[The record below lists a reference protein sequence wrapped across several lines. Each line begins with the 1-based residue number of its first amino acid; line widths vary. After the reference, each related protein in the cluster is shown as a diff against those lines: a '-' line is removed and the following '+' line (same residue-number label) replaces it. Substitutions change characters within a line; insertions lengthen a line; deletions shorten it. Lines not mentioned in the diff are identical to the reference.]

1 MSTIGKAILHAPG
14 ARARQWAADWVP
26 VARQQV
32 REELAI
38 PAAAAWDATRITALV
53 LVGVVLHA
61 WNLFGFPRY
70 QGDEGVY
77 MASAW
82 SIAHGSVS
90 PYTYGYG
97 HPPLGWALI
106 ALWCELT
113 GGFFTFGT
121 SVNTGRVFMVVCYAV
136 SAIFVYLIALR
147 VTRHWQT
154 ATIAT
159 ALFSYSPLSIT
170 FQREVLLD
178 NIAIMWML
186 IALYLLVISD
196 SRLRYLI
203 ASAALFGI
211 STLTKETMIVFF
223 PAFALG
229 VWRSVTPYQRRYV
242 LLVFSYAALGIISIF
257 VLVALLKNEFFPTG
271 TLLGGQAP
279 HVSMIA
285 TFQSQV
291 SRGGDQ
297 GSFIQQWQTWISIDI
312 VLTMGGLISMLC
324 NLWLYRTKPLA
335 QAIALLPTIY
345 FLFLARGGVTF
356 AYYIIVVL
364 PFFALN
370 IALLADLAI
379 TKLIAESRVERASG
393 SSGSYAHVPDVVMLA
408 TLVALLMIGVYQAP
422 INRTNLTANA
432 VSPEIEAMQW
442 MAANAP
448 RSSTVVANHYFY
460 LDLRSTGG
468 MGATTGAPFEN
479 VQMYWN
485 VATDKAVLDGVLHD
499 NWNNID
505 YVMEDSD
512 MLVDRQNY
520 DMTIINQAI
529 AHSTV
534 AAQFQ
539 NTLFWVTIYQ
549 VRHTGANAIDA
560 NARTNIITQV
570 SASGT
575 AHGAAPASAHAQV
588 GLTPAPIV
596 GAALSATQRPT
607 PQLRVTASM
616 LNLRSRPSLSSSVL
630 SLLPY
635 GTIVNVVT
643 SRNGWVYVSN
653 ASRQGWVASQ
663 WTSPLA

>member
-1 MSTIGKAILHAPG
+1 MSTIGKATIHAPG

-38 PAAAAWDATRITALV
+38 PASAAWDAARISALV

-121 SVNTGRVFMVVCYAV
+121 SVNTGRVFMVVCYAI

-147 VTRHWQT
+147 VTRHWHT

-159 ALFSYSPLSIT
+159 ALFSYSPLSIA

-186 IALYLLVISD
+186 IAVYLFVISD
-196 SRLRYLI
+196 SRLRYLL

-223 PAFALG
+223 PAFAVG
-229 VWRSVTPYQRRYV
+229 VWRSVTPFQRRYV
-242 LLVFSYAALGIISIF
+242 VLVFSYAALGIVSIF
-257 VLVALLKNEFFPTG
+257 ILVSLLKNEFFPTG

-291 SRGGDQ
+291 SRGGEQ
-297 GSFIQQWQTWISIDI
+297 GSFFQQWRTWLNSDV
-312 VLTMGGLISMLC
+312 VLTVGGLVAMFA
-324 NLWLYRTKPLA
+324 NLWLYRSKPVT
-335 QAIALLPTIY
+335 QAMALLPTIY

-356 AYYIIVVL
+356 AYYIIVML
-364 PFFALN
+364 PFLALN
-370 IALLADLAI
+370 IALVADLAI
-379 TKLIAESRVERASG
+379 AKLINESRVERPSG

-408 TLVALLMIGVYQAP
+408 TLVAMLMIGVYQAP
-422 INRTNLTANA
+422 INRTNLTANG

-460 LDLRSTGG
+460 LDMRSTGG
-468 MGATTGAPFEN
+468 MGAPTGAPFEH

-485 VATDKAVLDGVLHD
+485 VATDKAVLDGMLHD

-505 YVMEDSD
+505 YVIEDSD
-512 MLVDRQNY
+512 MLVDRKNF

-534 AAQFQ
+534 AAKFQ

-549 VRHTGANAIDA
+549 VRHTGANAADA
-560 NARTNIITQV
+560 NARTNLITQV
-570 SASGT
+570 SSSGT
-575 AHGAAPASAHAQV
+575 THGAAPASAHAQV
-588 GLTPAPIV
+588 GLAPTPFV
-596 GAALSATQRPT
+596 GATYAAHAAGPLR
-607 PQLRVTASM
+607 LRVTASM
-616 LNLRSRPSLSSSVL
+616 LNLRSGPSLSSPVV

-635 GTIVNVVT
+635 GTVVNLVT
-643 SRNGWVYVSN
+643 VRNGWIYVTGKSL
-653 ASRQGWVASQ
+653 RGWIARQ